1 MNIKQLIS
9 YILLWV
15 GVILPIDTLGKTEN
29 HSAPSFF
36 ETEQSLLREKL
47 YIHTDKPYYA
57 AGDTIWLRGTLVN
70 ADTHSYLVKSNYIY
84 VELWNEKDSLI
95 ERRMLKRDGLCFHNC
110 LPLSVELPE
119 GEYLMR
125 AYSKYMLNFDS
136 NYFYSHRIHI
146 GNTTKPRPIK
156 GRVER
161 DYHVTFFPEGGTLL
175 AGIPQRVAFKV
186 QSATGYSEA
195 VTGEIYT
202 PDNQLLTSFQ
212 TMHDGMGSFVI
223 TPPKEMTLKA
233 QVKAVR
239 DGLEREFPLPKA
251 KTKGIALCVERPT
264 EDKLIYRLLK
274 PIGQEH
280 HEGLRLITHC
290 RSRFLEEHVL
300 GSADN
305 GVIDISHYPD
315 GIVHLIVCNANGEA
329 LTRRLVFVNNN
340 QAKSHWKFSSDK
352 PMYNTREK
360 VRLDFILTDDTGT
373 PLRGDF
379 SLSITD
385 AKTIKPNHEADNIVS
400 NLLMTSDLKGFIEN
414 PAWYFADANDT
425 LRTAMLDLVM
435 LTHGWSRFNTDS
447 LHRKPSYNLSFP
459 IEVGQDI
466 SGRVQGI
473 PKKEKGNMIS
483 ALAFTEEGEREFA
496 TGKVQSDGNFV
507 LSPLDIPNDRRFA
520 LKLLSKKKMGRRI
533 LVNRD
538 TFPTLS
544 HKEPLIMEEWMYAEN
559 KQKNYLTDG
568 LKHYMLPDVQILSK
582 KSSHKALKNLFVR
595 GRVGHEEINLYND
608 PNRVGTALDLF
619 DRLATERYPGYF
631 FSPYYN
637 SYTEANSDTESSSA
651 DGSTIE
657 GTNWKPFWGT
667 ISRLYVNNDE
677 YDGFHSI
684 STALTR
690 IQPADIER
698 IEFVSRIE
706 TGLNDNRETIMGQ
719 NDEIVMVLFMREGF
733 NYQDEGFDP
742 RRIVVT
748 PFGYSENAYFYHP
761 IYETPKAN
769 YPSEDARTTLY
780 WNPSIQTDIE
790 GHCAA
795 IFYTSDFVGNYH
807 VVIEGVT
814 IDGHPC
820 RFETDIMGENRP

>member
-1 MNIKQLIS
+1 MTIKRRLI
-9 YILLWV
+9 YILFLLV
-15 GVILPIDTLGKTEN
+15 LTFPLKTLGKDDN
-29 HSAPSFF
+29 NPVRSFF

-84 VELWNEKDSLI
+84 VELLAENDSLI

-119 GEYLMR
+119 GEYLLR

-136 NYFYSHRIHI
+136 NYFYSRRIHI
-146 GNTTKPRPIK
+146 GNTMKPRPFK
-156 GRVER
+156 GHVER
-161 DYHVTFFPEGGTLL
+161 NYHVTFFPEGGSLL
-175 AGIPQRVAFKV
+175 AGVPQRVAFKA
-186 QSATGYSEA
+186 QNAIGYSEA
-195 VTGEIYT
+195 VRGEIYT
-202 PDNQLLTSFQ
+202 ADNQLLTHFQ
-212 TMHDGMGSFVI
+212 TSHDGMGSFII
-223 TPPKEMTLKA
+223 TPPKNVALKA
-233 QVKAVR
+233 RVKAIR
-239 DGLEREFPLPKA
+239 DGLEREFPLP
-251 KTKGIALCVERPT
+251 TTEEQGIALCVEHPGN
-264 EDKLIYRLLK
+264 DKLTYRLLIPK
-274 PIGQEH
+274 GETQPQ
-280 HEGLRLITHC
+280 GLRLITHC
-290 RSRFLEEHVL
+290 RSILLEERL
-300 GSADN
+300 LDTTDN
-305 GVIDISHYPD
+305 GTIDISQYPD
-315 GIVHLIVCNANGEA
+315 GIIHLLVCNMDGVA
-329 LTRRLVFVNNN
+329 LTRRLVFVNNR
-340 QAKSHWKFSSDK
+340 QAKTHWQFTSDK
-352 PMYNTREK
+352 PSYTAREK
-360 VRLDFILTDDTGT
+360 VRLDFVLTNTAGI

-385 AKTIKPNHEADNIVS
+385 AKTIKPNHDAGNIVS
-400 NLLMTSDLKGFIEN
+400 DLLMTSDLKGFIEN

-447 LHRKPSYNLSFP
+447 LHRKTHYNLSFP
-459 IEVGQDI
+459 IEVGLDI
-466 SGRVQGI
+466 NGRVQGI
-473 PKKEKGNMIS
+473 PQKEKGNMIS
-483 ALAFTEEGEREFA
+483 ALAFTEEGEREYA
-496 TGKVQSDGNFV
+496 TSKVESDGSFV
-507 LSPLDIPNDRRFA
+507 LGPLDIPNDRRFA

-538 TFPTLS
+538 TFPTVS
-544 HKEPLIMEEWMYAEN
+544 HKEPLTMEEWMYAEN

-595 GRVGHEEINLYND
+595 GRVGHEEINFYND

-637 SYTEANSDTESSSA
+637 SYTEANSDIESSSA
-651 DGSTIE
+651 EGGTME

-677 YDGFHSI
+677 YDGFYSI

-706 TGLNDNRETIMGQ
+706 TGLNVDTKAIMGQ

-733 NYQDEGFDP
+733 SYQNEGFDP

-748 PFGYSENAYFYHP
+748 PLGYSENAYFYHP
-761 IYETPKAN
+761 IYTPQEAN
-769 YPSEDARTTLY
+769 YPTEDARTTLY

-814 IDGHPC
+814 IDGQPC
-820 RFETDIMGENRP
+820 RFETDIMNKIRP